1 MERSK
6 QKEKDAGRAKDQRD
20 RPVEEE
26 GDKDLKEGGMEQT
39 GEQRPEK

>member
-1 MERSK
+1 MEGAK
-6 QKEKDAGRAKDQRD
+6 QKEREAERAKDQRD

-39 GEQRPEK
+39 GEPRSKR